1 MIRACAALLVLLA
14 CARGLGAYSVLTH
27 EAIIDT
33 SWDTGIKPLLLER
46 SPRSTPDELLEA
58 HAYAYGG
65 CILQDMGYYP
75 FGSKFFSDLVH
86 YVRSG
91 DFVENLIREAQD
103 LDEYAFALG
112 ALAHYVADTEGHSIA
127 VNRSVPIEYPK
138 LRAEYGPIVTYE
150 DDPSA
155 HIRVEFGFD
164 VLQVARGN
172 YAPQAYHDFIGFK
185 VAKPVLE
192 RAFRDTYSLGLKDVF
207 TSVDLALGTYR
218 HTVGSIIPEMTR
230 VAWDLKKKDLVKAR
244 PGLTRRK
251 FVYNL
256 SRASYRKEWDK
267 TYRQPGIGARLLAFL
282 IRILPKVGP
291 LKALKFKP
299 PTAATD
305 KFFEASFNATV
316 NEYRRLLTATRV
328 GQLRLPNRDF
338 DTGALTRPTEYRMA
352 DDTYAKLAVKVA
364 DQDPA
369 SVNPQLRQ
377 SILAYFHDLNLPF
390 DAKKHADEWRQ
401 TLTAIDKL
409 RGESA
414 PAAVTGAEPGPS
426 MAAPVPTMW

>member
-1 MIRACAALLVLLA
+1 VIRAAAALFVLLLTVP
-14 CARGLGAYSVLTH
+14 GLGAYSVLTH

-33 SWDTGIKPLLLER
+33 TWDGGIKPLLLGR
-46 SPRSTPDELLEA
+46 FPKSTPAELIDA

-65 CILQDMGYYP
+65 CIIQDMGYYP

-91 DFVENLIREAQD
+91 DFVGNLLRDSQD
-103 LDEYAFALG
+103 VNEYAFALG
-112 ALAHYVADTEGHSIA
+112 ALAHYAADTQGHAIA
-127 VNRSVPIEYPK
+127 VNRSVPVEYPK
-138 LRAEYGPIVTYE
+138 LRAEFGNVVTYE

-192 RAFRDTYSLGLKDVF
+192 RAFRDTYSLEFKDVF

-218 HTVGSIIPEMTR
+218 HTVGAIIPEMTK
-230 VAWDLKKKDLVKAR
+230 VAWNLKKDDLRRAQ
-244 PGLTRRK
+244 PGLTRRR

-256 SRASYRKEWDK
+256 SRASYRKEWDDK
-267 TYRQPGIGARLLAFL
+267 YRQPGIGARILAFF

-291 LKALKFKP
+291 LEALKFRP
-299 PTAATD
+299 PTPETER
-305 KFFEASFNATV
+305 FFEASFNATLA
-316 NEYRRLLTATRV
+316 EYRRLLPAAGR
-328 GQLRLPNRDF
+328 GELHLPNRDF

-352 DDTYAKLAVKVA
+352 DDTYAKLALKVA

-369 SVNPQLRQ
+369 SVKPQLREN
-377 SILAYFHDLNLPF
+377 ILAYYRDLNLPF
-390 DAKKHADEWRQ
+390 DAKKKPDEWRQ
-401 TLTAIDKL
+401 TVAALEKL
-409 RGESA
+409 RSETA
-414 PAAVTGAEPGPS
+414 PATVSEGYSIT
-426 MAAPVPTMW
+426 APVPSIW